1 MDRDTNNLIA
11 RLYLSEKNLGHVE
24 PAEFSEW
31 ASQQLENGH
40 DKQRLRALAAKRD
53 ATGASELESQFRESI
68 AELGWEMPS
77 KKSALK
83 QYSKSVMQSIVDGTI
98 EPYDGCSQLYVNSI
112 YLGHPDYLYDWNF
125 LFWSME
131 DVEPDELNRL
141 IVEEAIGAL
150 GGGSSSR
157 PVEDASSEDIETD
170 GPRSVWDRIKELFG
184 SR

>member
-24 PAEFSEW
+24 PAEFAKW
-31 ASQQLENGH
+31 ASQQLDGGH
-40 DKQRLRALAAKRD
+40 EQPSLRSLAAKRD
-53 ATGASELESQFRESI
+53 DANLSELESQFRESI
-68 AELGWEMPS
+68 SDLGWEMPS

-112 YLGHPDYLYDWNF
+112 FLGHPDYLYDWNF

-131 DVEPDELNRL
+131 DVEPEELNRL
-141 IVEEAIGAL
+141 IVEEAIGSL
-150 GGGSSSR
+150 GGKSSAS
-157 PVEDASSEDIETD
+157 PVEDVSLDDSETD
-170 GPRSVWDRIKELFG
+170 EPRNVWDRIKELFG

>member
-1 MDRDTNNLIA
+1 MDRETNNLIA

-24 PAEFSEW
+24 PAEFTKW
-31 ASQQLENGH
+31 ASLQLSSGH
-40 DKQRLRALAAKRD
+40 DTPSLKALAAKN
-53 ATGASELESQFRESI
+53 GSENPSEFESQFRESVS
-68 AELGWEMPS
+68 ELGWEMPS

-131 DVEPDELNRL
+131 DLEPEELNRL

-150 GGGSSSR
+150 GGKSPARAEDDGR
-157 PVEDASSEDIETD
+157 DVEDDDE
-170 GPRSVWDRIKELFG
+170 PRSVWDRIKELFR